1 MQLLMSFV
9 GMTVIIG
16 LALLLSENRRAI
28 RLKTVVA
35 AFLTQASYCRAHS
48 LFPAGA
54 DFS

>member
-1 MQLLMSFV
+1 MQIFMSFV
-9 GMTVIIG
+9 GMAVVIG

-35 AFLTQASYCRAHS
+35 AFLTQAAIARAHS

-54 DFS
+54 GFS